1 MTYQA
6 LYAQNQRSH
15 YYCAGNVAREDAVQS
30 TMQDVPLT
38 VTRILVHGVL
48 VHGTSRITTWTGE
61 GEPQRRSFAE
71 AGIRAVQLAN
81 ALRDDLAVQGG
92 DRVAT
97 LMWNNAEHV
106 EAYFAIPSMGAVLH
120 TLNLR
125 LPAEQL
131 VWIVNHAADKVVIVN
146 GSLLPL
152 LAPLLP
158 KLPTVEHVVV
168 SGPGDRSLL
177 DGARARVHDYEE
189 LIAGRPTTFDWPDI
203 DERQAAAMCYT
214 SGTTGVPKGA
224 MHFHREMIATC
235 ETFAR
240 HVLEPRADDRFIGS
254 PPLAFTFG
262 FGGHALFPLW
272 AGASTVLIERAGPD
286 DLLTAIPKYGA
297 TTLFTAPTAY
307 RVLLSKMP
315 PGGLPTLR
323 LCVSAG
329 ETLPAATFEAWRKA
343 TGISILDGLGSTEM
357 LHIFVAARPS
367 EMRAGATG
375 KAVPGYEAKII
386 DENGADVADGTPGR
400 LAVRGPT
407 GCKYLADPRQ
417 TNYVQNGWN
426 VTGDTY
432 VRDADGYFHYQ
443 ARSDDMIVSA
453 GYNIGGPE
461 VEAALLLHEA
471 VAECAVIG
479 WPDAARGMIVKA
491 FVVLRQGFAGDA
503 AMVEALQNHAKATIA
518 PYKYPRAVEFREALP
533 KTPTGKLQRFKLREG
548 A

>member
-1 MTYQA
+1 M
-6 LYAQNQRSH
+6 
-15 YYCAGNVAREDAVQS
+15 
-30 TMQDVPLT
+30 M
-38 VTRILVHGVL
+38 
-48 VHGTSRITTWTGE
+48 
-61 GEPQRRSFAE
+61 
-71 AGIRAVQLAN
+71 
-81 ALRDDLAVQGG
+81 
-92 DRVAT
+92 
-97 LMWNNAEHV
+97 
-106 EAYFAIPSMGAVLH
+106 
-120 TLNLR
+120 
-125 LPAEQL
+125 
-131 VWIVNHAADKVVIVN
+131 
-146 GSLLPL
+146 
-152 LAPLLP
+152 
-158 KLPTVEHVVV
+158 
-168 SGPGDRSLL
+168 
-177 DGARARVHDYEE
+177 ARAPAHFTATDT
-189 LIAGRPTTFDWPDI
+189 AS
-203 DERQAAAMCYT
+203 DEVCFIGFT

-329 ETLPAATFEAWRKA
+329 ETLPAATFEAWRAA